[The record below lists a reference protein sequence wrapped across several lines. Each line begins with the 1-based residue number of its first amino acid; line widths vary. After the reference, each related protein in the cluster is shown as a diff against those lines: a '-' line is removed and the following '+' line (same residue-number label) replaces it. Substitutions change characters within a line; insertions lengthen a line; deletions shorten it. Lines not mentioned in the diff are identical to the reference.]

1 MIVAAGI
8 RRREAIALLGGA
20 AAAWPLAAHGQ
31 RELPVIGYLGG
42 RSPGPD
48 ARLVAAFRRGLGD
61 SGYVEGRNV
70 RIDFHWAE
78 GQLKRLPDMAAALVR
93 RAPDVI
99 VATGGTRTAVEAK
112 KATAT
117 IPIVFIVGGDPVKAK
132 LVESLARPG
141 GNATGFAIVFD
152 ELHDKRFDLLREL
165 APDADVIATLVN
177 PANPVTESALA
188 HLRTAA
194 QAAGRR
200 LVVATASSDS
210 ELDAAFARFRDQR
223 VAALLIGSD
232 AFFGLRHQRIVDL
245 VAPLRVPAI
254 FHLREFVAAG
264 GLVSYGTSRVEPYR
278 QAGIYVGR
286 ILAGAKPGDLPV
298 QQPTKFELVFN
309 LKTAKA
315 QGISIPASVLV
326 RADEVIE

>member
-1 MIVAAGI
+1 MIALAGM

-20 AAAWPLAAHGQ
+20 AAAWSHAARGQ
-31 RELPVIGYLGG
+31 KALPVIGYLGG
-42 RSPGPD
+42 RSPGAD
-48 ARLVAAFRRGLGD
+48 ARLVAAFRRGLAE

-70 RIDFHWAE
+70 TIDFNWAE
-78 GQLKRLPDMAAALVR
+78 GQLKRLPELAAMLVR

-99 VATGGTRTAVEAK
+99 VATGGTRTAVEAR

-117 IPIVFIVGGDPVKAK
+117 IPIVFIVGGDPVKAG
-132 LVESLARPG
+132 LVETLARPG
-141 GNATGFAIVFD
+141 GNATGLAIVFD

-165 APDADVIATLVN
+165 VPNAGVIATLVN

-194 QAAGRR
+194 QAVGRR
-200 LVVATASSDS
+200 LVVAAASTDG
-210 ELDAAFARFRDQR
+210 ELEAAFALFREQR
-223 VAALLIGSD
+223 IAALLIGSD

-245 VAPLRVPAI
+245 VAPLRVPTI
-254 FHLREFVAAG
+254 YHLREFVAAG
-264 GLVSYGTSRVEPYR
+264 GLLSYGTSRIEPYR
-278 QAGIYVGR
+278 QAGTYAGR

-298 QQPTKFELVFN
+298 QQPTKFELVIN

-315 QGISIPASVLV
+315 QGISIPPSVLV